1 MGLTQ
6 NGKNIIN
13 GEFINLYI
21 QKEGQKRPNFAV
33 ADWGK
38 NWGKGYHQFA
48 YRNMRM
54 PFVGREEEKRKL
66 INFLAGDQKFKWL
79 IVTGRAGSG
88 KSTLVYNALYENEE
102 IRKNWKIYGPTYK
115 QLEDFNYFNICQSGI
130 KNIVFVLDYVLIHV
144 AEIGEWIESI
154 YSECEQGDIYIR
166 IILIERFF
174 EKKNEPYW
182 YIKLTKDSGLDEIL
196 ENEDEPY
203 HIQLEKLSDEK
214 LQAIFMQYVRENA
227 ERYEQIYGK
236 KLVPSFCRAAAKLIV
251 QNLDEKCKLPLYILY
266 IADAWITDC
275 NRYGCGWNEEETLKH
290 IIEKEVQRIAKV
302 FDNKKEPVE
311 AVRTILAY
319 VMALK
324 GLNLQKCEF
333 LQDEF
338 ETVRKNLRNANI
350 YLRNVFNEVG
360 NISDGKERILY
371 SPFPDIVSEYY
382 CLEFLEEKDK
392 DDFDKKFIMQ
402 FVEQCWKADPNAF
415 SGFLSR
421 VIADFHNHS
430 MVSFEYIL
438 KRPGTLAGE
447 NKKLYADILQEYT
460 YWNNDVLEYY
470 DEICAQYDWILN
482 QKCDAKVLEAVYRAY
497 AVTLFNMAYWYE
509 KESNENEKWKSYM
522 DLIYNRSRTIEQ
534 SNDATIRMS
543 YNMIEKIR
551 DGKIKKKEKVKT
563 NMCF

>member
-21 QKEGQKRPNFAV
+21 QKEGQKRPNFAA

-54 PFVGREEEKRKL
+54 PFVGREEEKKKL

-196 ENEDEPY
+196 EDEDEPY
-203 HIQLEKLSDEK
+203 HIQLENCLMRNYRQYLCSMFER
-214 LQAIFMQYVRENA
+214 MQNDMNKYMVKNWFLHFA
-227 ERYEQIYGK
+227 GQ
-236 KLVPSFCRAAAKLIV
+236 
-251 QNLDEKCKLPLYILY
+251 LP
-266 IADAWITDC
+266 
-275 NRYGCGWNEEETLKH
+275 N
-290 IIEKEVQRIAKV
+290 
-302 FDNKKEPVE
+302 
-311 AVRTILAY
+311 
-319 VMALK
+319 
-324 GLNLQKCEF
+324 
-333 LQDEF
+333 
-338 ETVRKNLRNANI
+338 
-350 YLRNVFNEVG
+350 
-360 NISDGKERILY
+360 
-371 SPFPDIVSEYY
+371 
-382 CLEFLEEKDK
+382 
-392 DDFDKKFIMQ
+392 
-402 FVEQCWKADPNAF
+402 
-415 SGFLSR
+415 
-421 VIADFHNHS
+421 
-430 MVSFEYIL
+430 
-438 KRPGTLAGE
+438 
-447 NKKLYADILQEYT
+447 
-460 YWNNDVLEYY
+460 
-470 DEICAQYDWILN
+470 
-482 QKCDAKVLEAVYRAY
+482 
-497 AVTLFNMAYWYE
+497 
-509 KESNENEKWKSYM
+509 
-522 DLIYNRSRTIEQ
+522 
-534 SNDATIRMS
+534 
-543 YNMIEKIR
+543 
-551 DGKIKKKEKVKT
+551 
-563 NMCF
+563 